1 MQQRRK
7 EKDVMKLVMSEHHV
21 EVLNEAHTEFV
32 VDFHGPKES
41 IYEGGVFKIH
51 VELPDQYP
59 IKSPSIGFM
68 TKIFHPN
75 IDLQSGTVCLDVIN
89 QTWSPMFDLKNVFDV
104 FLPQL
109 LLYPNPHH
117 PLNSQAA
124 SMMLKKPEEYG
135 RYVKEMVIKHARPV
149 LPDAEETLSDISRD
163 DLSDLSVTSGL
174 DEDLL

>member
-1 MQQRRK
+1 MHQRRR
-7 EKDVMKLVMSEHHV
+7 EKDVMKLLMSSYKV
-21 EVLNEAHTEFV
+21 ESLNEQRTEFI
-32 VDFHGPKES
+32 VDFNAPNDS
-41 IYEGGVFKIH
+41 LYEGGVFKVH
-51 VELPDQYP
+51 VELPEQYP

-89 QTWSPMFDLKNVFDV
+89 QTWSPMFDLTNVFDV

-124 SMMLKKPEEYG
+124 AMLLKKPDDYSL
-135 RYVKEMVIKHARPV
+135 RVKEMVAKHATPL
-149 LPDAEETLSDISRD
+149 LPSADEALSDISR
-163 DLSDLSVTSGL
+163 SDLSELSETSGL